1 MCQKIEL
8 MAYLRD
14 QVHEVAGYKDAR
26 LCRYNIV
33 ATFTVKQRQ
42 TWAIHYVEEATVDYF
57 LLSPDLSVNFDCFSP
72 AD

>member
-1 MCQKIEL
+1 MRSPVIRK
-8 MAYLRD
+8 
-14 QVHEVAGYKDAR
+14 AR